1 MTTHNQTEGEMSKR
15 ADESSEWPGMSVAE
29 LRDAYDEESL
39 EGYERIERF
48 WHLWTGRYRRRM
60 FGDVEGRVIDIG
72 CGPGANLRYISET
85 ADLVAVDISA
95 DMLERARKDAA
106 EIGRSVEFR
115 QMDAQN
121 LAFEDDSFDVVV
133 SGLSTCTFPDPVKGL
148 NEMARVCKPD
158 GQVRLLEHGKSS
170 FAPYAK
176 VQEWRRDEEY
186 GELGCRLY
194 DDPAD
199 VVEQSTLEIKAEYNW
214 WIGTLTGI
222 VATPPE
228 A

>member
-1 MTTHNQTEGEMSKR
+1 MSKR
-15 ADESSEWPGMSVAE
+15 ASESTEWPGMSVAE

-39 EGYERIERF
+39 EGYERIERL
-48 WHLWTGRYRRRM
+48 WHFWTGRYRREM
-60 FGDVEGRVIDIG
+60 FGDVDGRVVDIG
-72 CGPGANLRYISET
+72 CGPGANLRYISGS

-95 DMLERARKDAA
+95 DMLERAREDAA
-106 EIGRSVEFR
+106 EIGRSVDFR

-133 SGLSTCTFPDPVKGL
+133 SGLSTCTLPNPVGGL

-158 GQVRLLEHGKSS
+158 GEVRLLEHGKSS

-176 VQEWRRDEEY
+176 FQDWRQDSEY
-186 GELGCRLY
+186 NDLGCRLF
-194 DDPAD
+194 DDPTE
-199 VVEQSTLEIKAEYNW
+199 VVEQSRLEIEVKHKW

-222 VATPPE
+222 IASPSEV
-228 A
+228 